1 MLWQITGGL
10 YTRIGYQSFSQG
22 FIENLGRKFL
32 GLSWNKSS
40 RSLITFVFSLD
51 HWGTASGYPYW
62 IYQVKAL
69 VISHDLK
76 GIGQEVPR
84 ADMQTLVLSE
94 KYRSNRYAWLQA
106 ASMWM
111 SYLVKSALPRE
122 VTDKFAPCSSS
133 WSDALST
140 SKQSYSFKIVNAWE

>member
-1 MLWQITGGL
+1 MTDTRRFI
-10 YTRIGYQSFSQG
+10 YTKWLSYFCQG
-22 FIENLGRKFL
+22 FIENVGRKFL
-32 GLSWNKSS
+32 DFSWNKSS
-40 RSLITFVFSLD
+40 RGLITFVFPSD

-62 IYQVKAL
+62 IYPVKAL

-76 GIGQEVPR
+76 GIGQEVRR

-94 KYRSNRYAWLQA
+94 KYLSNRYIWLQA
-106 ASMWM
+106 ESMWI
-111 SYLVKSALPRE
+111 SYLVKRALPRE

-133 WSDALST
+133 WSAALST